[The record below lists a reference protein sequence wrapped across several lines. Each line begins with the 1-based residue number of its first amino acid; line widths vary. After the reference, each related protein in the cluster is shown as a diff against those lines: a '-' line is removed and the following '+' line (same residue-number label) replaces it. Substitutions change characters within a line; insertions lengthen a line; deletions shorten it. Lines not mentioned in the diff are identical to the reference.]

1 MSRSLLLTLPL
12 CSGLLLTS
20 MAAHGAGFALIEHSA
35 SGMGNAYAGAA
46 AIAEDGSTIY
56 FNPAG
61 MTELGDEQISGA
73 IHWVRPRGDFT
84 NSGSSTASGDPLLG
98 DDSRGQGIDGIIPN
112 LYYSKRLESG
122 VMFGF
127 GINVPYGMETSYNDD
142 WVGRYHAVKSKV
154 MSVNFNPSL
163 AWQVNDKLS
172 LGAGINGQYIHI
184 ELSNAIDFGSIC
196 SGTMP
201 AATCAAQDA
210 DHPQQRDGFAEL
222 EADGF
227 NWGYNVGLLYKLQP
241 ETRVGFSYRSKITHD
256 VKGDADF
263 TVPSSMA
270 FLTAGGSFVDTGLRS
285 TVTLPE
291 STSLS
296 FTHQIDRFTLL
307 FDWSYTRWSRF
318 KELRIEY
325 DSAQADSVTTE
336 NWQDSRRYAVGL
348 NYQLS
353 SGLLLRS
360 GIAYDE
366 TPIPDEIHRTPRI
379 PGSDRLWV
387 ALGFGYQIDNHLSID
402 VGYAHLFVDDS
413 GSDHSFESSV
423 STLNHTLSGEYEAT
437 VNILSAQLNWS
448 F

>member
-1 MSRSLLLTLPL
+1 MRRSLLTLPL
-12 CSGLLLTS
+12 FSGLLLSS
-20 MAAHGAGFALIEHSA
+20 MAVHGAGFALIEHSA
-35 SGMGNAYAGAA
+35 SGMGSAYAGAA
-46 AIAEDGSTIY
+46 AIAEDSSTLY

-84 NSGSSTASGDPLLG
+84 NSGSTTASGDPLLG
-98 DDSRGQGIDGIIPN
+98 SDSRGQGVDGIIPN
-112 LYYSKRLESG
+112 LYYSKRLDGG

-127 GINVPYGMETSYNDD
+127 GINVPYGMETSYDDD
-142 WVGRYHAVKSKV
+142 WVGRYHAVQSKL

-163 AWQVNDKLS
+163 AWKVSDKLS
-172 LGAGINGQYIHI
+172 FGAGISGQYIRI

-196 SGTMP
+196 SATMP

-210 DHPQQRDGFAEL
+210 DHPQQRDGFVQL
-222 EADGF
+222 EADAF
-227 NWGYNVGLLYKLQP
+227 SWGYNFGLLYKLQP
-241 ETRVGFSYRSKITHD
+241 ETRIGLSYRSKITHD
-256 VKGDADF
+256 AEGKADF

-270 FLTAGGSFVDTGLRS
+270 FLTAGGSFVDTNLS
-285 TVTLPE
+285 SSVTLPE

-296 FTHQIDRFTLL
+296 LVHQMERFSLL

-318 KELRIEY
+318 EELRIEY
-325 DSAQADSVTTE
+325 ASVQADSVTTE
-336 NWQDSRRYAVGL
+336 NWQDSSRYAVGL
-348 NYQLS
+348 NYQLN
-353 SGLLLRS
+353 SGVLLRS

-387 ALGFGYQIDNHLSID
+387 ALGFGYQIDNHLSVD
-402 VGYAHLFVDDS
+402 VGYAHLFVEDS
-413 GSDHSFESSV
+413 GSDHRFESSV
-423 STLNHTLSGEYEAT
+423 SNLSHTLSGEYQAT